1 MEGNEFQKRSQEERS
16 IVQDKKIT
24 ATLEYVK
31 GNNEKLDKVFK
42 ELRAVRQD
50 LRNLENLRPLRNE
63 PDSEEK

>member
-1 MEGNEFQKRSQEERS
+1 MEENEFQRRSQEERS
-16 IVQDKKIT
+16 IVQDKKIS
-24 ATLEYVK
+24 AILEYVK
-31 GNNEKLDKVFK
+31 ANNEKLDKVFK

>member
-16 IVQDKKIT
+16 IIQDKKIS
-24 ATLEYVK
+24 AILEYVK
-31 GNNEKLDKVFK
+31 ANNEKLDKVFK